1 MRGYLQSQNELLAMI
16 ISILNRLSNLYY
28 RWKTAMYY
36 RPQFAAIGAR
46 SSIRKPI
53 LITNP
58 RYISIGKN
66 SGIRDGARLEVV
78 LSNPKRVPALSIGDD
93 TNIEQ
98 NVHIVCHNRVTI
110 GSHVS
115 VTGGCSIVDVS
126 HPYIDIH
133 DQAKI
138 GDRILDEDSFVEIG
152 DGSFIGMGTVI
163 LPNVRIGKYVIVG
176 ANSVVT
182 KSIPDYC
189 VTAGVPARV
198 LKRYRHEENRW
209 ILEP

>member
-1 MRGYLQSQNELLAMI
+1 ML
-16 ISILNRLSNLYY
+16 ISFFNRLSNLYY
-28 RWKTAMYY
+28 RLKTAIYY

-53 LITNP
+53 LVTNS
-58 RYISIGKN
+58 RYISIGSN
-66 SGIRDGARLEVV
+66 SGIRDGSRLQVIV
-78 LSNPKRVPALSIGDD
+78 SSPGRTPSLTIGDD

-98 NVHIVCHNRVTI
+98 NVHIVCHSRVEI

-115 VTGGCSIVDVS
+115 ITGNCSIVDVT
-126 HPYIDIH
+126 HPFEDVNNPV
-133 DQAKI
+133 KI

-163 LPNVRIGKYVIVG
+163 LPNVRIGKYVVIG
-176 ANSVVT
+176 ANSVVS

-189 VTAGVPARV
+189 VAAGSPAKV
-198 LKRYRHEENRW
+198 LKRYSHEESRW
-209 ILEP
+209 IAEP